1 MVWLNIAT
9 AFTAEYVIPFRL
21 RGNGDGDGDGEM
33 RNIMGQNSKLYY
45 TSAYHDRI
53 RLAWEVYKPVP

>member
-1 MVWLNIAT
+1 MAWLNIAA
-9 AFTAEYVIPFRL
+9 AFAAEYIIPFQL
-21 RGNGDGDGDGEM
+21 RGDGDGDGEM

-45 TSAYHDRI
+45 TSTYHDRI